1 MTNIERHK
9 ELCDHLNETYIRKNA
24 DYGNS
29 FGDMFQELGVV
40 TAITRIGDKYNRIKT
55 LAKKPEAERA
65 VKDESIRDTL
75 LDMANYCIMTVVEM
89 EAAAAK
95 KTSYPADTGKRR

>member
-9 ELCDHLNETYIRKNA
+9 ELCNRLNETYIRKNS

-29 FGDMFQELGVV
+29 FGEMFQELGII

-55 LAKKPEAERA
+55 LSRKTSAQIA
-65 VKDESIRDTL
+65 VKDESICDTL
-75 LDMANYCIMTVVEM
+75 LDMANYCLMTIVEM

-95 KTSYPADTGKRR
+95 ETSDPADTGKRR